1 MSNKER
7 PNETLIQVPASFE
20 DSTSLRRF
28 LALLVEKID
37 IILGYRGQEEY
48 AKLSDLQSPSIAPI
62 EEQLA
67 TVNEELTEKINQL
80 ESKVDT
86 DQEEAFKT
94 IDLPVEFRDFN
105 NSVWFTFKGFG
116 EFTATGADMTNPPV
130 ALIGATVYT
139 IFVSSYLT
147 VGGGAVTTVNIT
159 SATTSTMHTRAG
171 PTEALAITLGWL

>member
-1 MSNKER
+1 MVITVAVILLPLIAMVFVIPSFINSL
-7 PNETLIQVPASFE
+7 NEPINNP
-20 DSTSLRRF
+20 
-28 LALLVEKID
+28 ID
-37 IILGYRGQEEY
+37 YINQ
-48 AKLSDLQSPSIAPI
+48 
-62 EEQLA
+62 
-67 TVNEELTEKINQL
+67 TNEELTEKINQL